1 MKKDN
6 YNKRNNKEN
15 EESIDIIYNLAKE
28 GYYQYYNRTQSID
41 NKSGFFIAFHGA
53 ILLLTVNPEFINNIL
68 KLKIYQMKLEQF
80 FKYNL
85 IFVIEILIIILAVS
99 SICMFILSLKSSNI
113 RYITNDIENEI
124 YFKQNSLNLKKRLIE
139 AYKDIS
145 DYNEKVIEKKHK
157 IYNYGA
163 MLTLIEVA
171 LIGLDL
177 FIKMII

>member
-68 KLKIYQMKLEQF
+68 KLKIYQMKLEDF

-85 IFVIEILIIILAVS
+85 IFVVEILIIILAVS
-99 SICMFILSLKSSNI
+99 SICMFILS
-113 RYITNDIENEI
+113 R
-124 YFKQNSLNLKKRLIE
+124 
-139 AYKDIS
+139 
-145 DYNEKVIEKKHK
+145 
-157 IYNYGA
+157 
-163 MLTLIEVA
+163 
-171 LIGLDL
+171 
-177 FIKMII
+177 II

>member
-68 KLKIYQMKLEQF
+68 KLKIYQMKLEDF

-85 IFVIEILIIILAVS
+85 IFVVEILIIILAVS

-113 RYITNDIENEI
+113 GYITNDIENKI
-124 YFKQNSLNLKKRLIE
+124 YFKQNYLNLKKRLIE
-139 AYKDIS
+139 ALK
-145 DYNEKVIEKKHK
+145 
-157 IYNYGA
+157 
-163 MLTLIEVA
+163 
-171 LIGLDL
+171 
-177 FIKMII
+177 